1 MGVNMN
7 DYTDM
12 DAWHAENTAF
22 LTKIGQVEAKP
33 KPTTKKDED
42 K

>member
-1 MGVNMN
+1 MTYTNMQE
-7 DYTDM
+7 
-12 DAWHAENTAF
+12 WEAEQKAF

-33 KPTTKKDED
+33 KPADKKEED